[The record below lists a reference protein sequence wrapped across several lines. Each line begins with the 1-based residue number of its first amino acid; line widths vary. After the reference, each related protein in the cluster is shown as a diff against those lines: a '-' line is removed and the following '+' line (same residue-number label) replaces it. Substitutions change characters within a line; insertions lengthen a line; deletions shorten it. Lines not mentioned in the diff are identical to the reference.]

1 MFVFDFEV
9 FMYDW
14 LVVFKDVQTK
24 EYITIINDVDALQKF
39 HDKNK
44 NKIFFGYNSKN
55 FDNIIYD
62 AILSGAD
69 PYAVM
74 LMLFKE
80 TPLPTIYKTFK
91 MKYYRPNTF
100 DLMQDILGMSLKEA
114 EGYMGMSVEESTVD
128 FNIERKLTEQEIKDV
143 LKYCIHDVD
152 ATEKLITYRQGYIR
166 SKMNVCKLFNLPLT
180 CLDKT
185 NASLSALILEAKKTD
200 YDDELIYDLP
210 DEVILNNPEYR
221 KILNL
226 YVGRELNY
234 KEKLKINI
242 AGVPHILA
250 YGGIHGAIENFEYQG
265 ELWQIDAASYYPTLM
280 IQYNYVSRNL
290 KDISK
295 YAELYHTRIAAKKTD
310 KAKAEALKLLLNTA
324 YGAMKSKFND
334 MYDPKMANSVCITG
348 QLLLVDLIEKIEP
361 YCKLVQSNTDG
372 IVVIPYDKE
381 KIKEIIEQWQK
392 RTRITL
398 EVDICTGIW
407 QKDVNNYI
415 MKYENGKIKTKGA
428 YVTQYLPVGDI
439 GRGTNI
445 LRNSGRIIDI
455 AVVNYFIY
463 GTSPEE
469 TIMNHDI
476 LSDFQIIT
484 KTGSSYTGTYWRHK
498 EGDIKVNK
506 VNRVYATKHQGY
518 GNLYKTKINPD
529 GTIRKDSIANLPEHC
544 YVDNEG
550 IMKLEYVDRDYYI
563 KLAKKRI
570 SDFKDKNMKQ
580 KRNLFDS

>member
-24 EYITIINDVDALQKF
+24 EYITIINDIDALQKF

-324 YGAMKSKFND
+324 YGAMKSKFNN

-381 KIKEIIEQWQK
+381 KLKEIIEQWQK

-415 MKYENGKIKTKGA
+415 MKFENGKIKTKGA

>member
-324 YGAMKSKFND
+324 YGAMKSKFNN

>member
-24 EYITIINDVDALQKF
+24 EYITIINDIDALQKF

-324 YGAMKSKFND
+324 YGAMKSKFNN

-381 KIKEIIEQWQK
+381 KLKEIIEQWQK

-415 MKYENGKIKTKGA
+415 MKFENGKIKTKGA

-484 KTGSSYTGTYWRHK
+484 KTGSNYTGTYWRHK